1 MGIIN
6 NFFHILQIIMKII
19 VCKID
24 KKYKLSNSINLSF
37 YMPTN
42 SNFNF
47 TNNSVVTLELPFS
60 EHVEELRQRIF
71 LIVGVILL
79 FTFFSFVE
87 VKSPVK
93 FLELPINNVKF
104 FQLSPGE
111 YFISTVKIS
120 FYTGLLFSS
129 PVAIGQLILFLLPGL
144 TKKETKIILP
154 LLISSLVLFG
164 LGLTFSYYTLVPAAL
179 NFFLNYSEEV
189 IEPFWSFDQYFEFI
203 LVLFYSTGLAFQ
215 IPIIQ
220 ILVGLLNIVSAKQ
233 MLSAWRY
240 VILLSTVLGAI
251 LTPSTDPLTQLL
263 LSLAILLLYFSG
275 LGILFLIKN

>member
-1 MGIIN
+1 MT
-6 NFFHILQIIMKII
+6 
-19 VCKID
+19 
-24 KKYKLSNSINLSF
+24 
-37 YMPTN
+37 TN

-47 TNNSVVTLELPFS
+47 ITNTAVTLELPFP
-60 EHVEELRQRIF
+60 EHIEELRQRIF
-71 LIVGVILL
+71 LLFWIVLL
-79 FTFFSFVE
+79 LTSIAFIE
-87 VKSPVK
+87 VKDLVK
-93 FLELPINNVKF
+93 ILELPVQNVKF

-111 YFISTVKIS
+111 YFISTIKIS

-129 PVAIGQLILFLLPGL
+129 PFIISQLILFLLPGL

-154 LLISSLVLFG
+154 LLLSSLILFG
-164 LGLTFSYYTLVPAAL
+164 LGLAFSYYTLIPAAL

-189 IEPFWSFDQYFEFI
+189 LEPFWSFDQYFEFI

-215 IPIIQ
+215 IPILQ
-220 ILVGLLNIVSAKQ
+220 ILIGLLNIVSAKQ

-240 VILLSTVLGAI
+240 IILLSTILGAI

-275 LGILFLIKN
+275 LSILFLIKN

>member
-1 MGIIN
+1 MT
-6 NFFHILQIIMKII
+6 
-19 VCKID
+19 
-24 KKYKLSNSINLSF
+24 
-37 YMPTN
+37 TN

-47 TNNSVVTLELPFS
+47 VNNTSVTLELPFS
-60 EHVEELRQRIF
+60 EHMEELRQRVF
-71 LIVGVILL
+71 LL
-79 FTFFSFVE
+79 FGIILALTCLAFIE
-87 VKSPVK
+87 VKDLVK
-93 FLELPINNVKF
+93 ILELPIQNVKF
-104 FQLSPGE
+104 FQISPGE
-111 YFISTVKIS
+111 YFISTIKIS

-129 PVAIGQLILFLLPGL
+129 PFVIMQLILFLLPGL
-144 TKKETKIILP
+144 TKNETKVILP
-154 LLISSLVLFG
+154 LLLSSLVLFG
-164 LGLTFSYYTLVPAAL
+164 LGLAFSYYTLIPAAL

-215 IPIIQ
+215 IPILQ
-220 ILVGLLNIVSAKQ
+220 ILIGLLNIVSAKQ

-240 VILLSTVLGAI
+240 IILMSTILGAV